1 MAKKKQP
8 APKRGG
14 KKKVAPKKAPA
25 RKKPIP
31 QQVVEQSARKRAAG
45 KASALPHVDVSE
57 LQHPTV
63 EEQYLADADFGTRA
77 LPAPPPP
84 TKRSKFWRQYQDTE
98 TGEFIGWRA
107 AAKLTKDKVIS
118 RLRLRK
124 PTTKKET

>member
-14 KKKVAPKKAPA
+14 KKKVAPKKAV
-25 RKKPIP
+25 KP
-31 QQVVEQSARKRAAG
+31 
-45 KASALPHVDVSE
+45 SALPHVDVSE
-57 LQHPTV
+57 PQHPTV
-63 EEQYLADADFGTRA
+63 EEQAGSLFGGPGTVLARTTFYPK

-124 PTTKKET
+124 VAR

>member
-1 MAKKKQP
+1 MAKAK
-8 APKRGG
+8 KRGG
-14 KKKVAPKKAPA
+14 KKKVAPKKAV
-25 RKKPIP
+25 KSKQVP
-31 QQVVEQSARKRAAG
+31 QQVVEQSARKRTAG

-63 EEQYLADADFGTRA
+63 EEQYLADADFGARA
-77 LPAPPPP
+77 LPAPPPA

-124 PTTKKET
+124 PTTKKAT